1 MVGDYG
7 EVGWFWVCL
16 RLPVKKDKD
25 ARDGASEGESKID
38 WVTEELASN

>member
-1 MVGDYG
+1 MKIMARWDDSGCV
-7 EVGWFWVCL
+7 L
-16 RLPVKKDKD
+16 KLPVKKDKD